1 MQVLA
6 TILFFVVFL
15 EAFLAL
21 TIYLARSCYLFFKRT
36 DKK

>member
-21 TIYLARSCYLFFKRT
+21 TIYLIRSCYLFFKK